1 MLLAMK
7 LKAALT
13 AAALAS
19 PFAMTAVTPS
29 DNLPSAQE
37 FAALKAENFSYR
49 IAGDFS
55 RDGKPVTAPL
65 RRIKLDSSLAIMTR
79 QVTAAEYG
87 RCVDDGSC
95 PRIPQAS
102 TKDDMPMVG
111 VNWRDATAYARWMT
125 KVTGK
130 LHRLPTDE
138 EWVFAAA
145 EKASDDALPV
155 TGTADPVRAWI
166 ARYEAETSRERP
178 VLLAPQPIGAFGR
191 NEYGLQDVAGNVWEW
206 TDTCFTRHDV
216 ESSGATRITNTN
228 CGVRVVQGAH
238 RAYMTDFIRDP
249 RTGGCAAGVPPA
261 NLGFRL
267 VIEQER
273 WPGLRRMAERAA
285 DKVLRR
291 L

>member
-7 LKAALT
+7 LKAVLT

-29 DNLPSAQE
+29 DTLPSAQE

-49 IAGDFS
+49 VAGDFS
-55 RDGKPVTAPL
+55 RDGKPVAAPL

-79 QVTAAEYG
+79 QVTAAEYA
-87 RCVDDGSC
+87 RCVDDGGC

-102 TKDDMPMVG
+102 TKDNMPMVG

-125 KVTGK
+125 RITGK

-155 TGTADPVRAWI
+155 TEAVDPVRAWI

-178 VLLAPQPIGAFGR
+178 ALLAPQPVGAFGR
-191 NEYGLQDVAGNVWEW
+191 NERGLRDVAGNVWEW
-206 TDTCFTRHDV
+206 TDTCFLRHDI
-216 ESSGATRITNTN
+216 EPSGTTRVTNTN

-249 RTGGCAAGVPPA
+249 RSGGCAAGVPPA

-267 VIEQER
+267 VIEQET
-273 WPGLRRMAERAA
+273 WPGLRWIAERAA
-285 DKVLRR
+285 GKVFGHL
-291 L
+291 

>member
-29 DNLPSAQE
+29 DTLPSAQE

-79 QVTAAEYG
+79 QVTAAEYA
-87 RCVDDGSC
+87 RCVDDGGC

-102 TKDDMPMVG
+102 TKDNMPMVG
-111 VNWRDATAYARWMT
+111 VNWRDATAYAQWMT
-125 KVTGK
+125 RITGK

-178 VLLAPQPIGAFGR
+178 VLLAPQPVGAFGR
-191 NEYGLQDVAGNVWEW
+191 NGRGLQDVAGNVWEW
-206 TDTCFTRHDV
+206 TDTCFVRHDV
-216 ESSGATRITNTN
+216 EPSGATRVTNTN

-273 WPGLRRMAERAA
+273 WPGLRRIAERVA
-285 DKVLRR
+285 DKVFGR